1 MHFIQNIKPKAIARN
16 TPILLAAITLGA
28 ALATDALA
36 ARHVGGGGGHGGGGR
51 FGGGHISGGFGGGH
65 IGSGFAGGRMAGD
78 HPGGHA
84 GAFLGTPGGGDF
96 HGARMGGFHDGNH
109 GFREHFGAGLYGYVP
124 GYGDYGYDDNG
135 NDGLGDY
142 AGDTACFQYRHVHTT
157 VGWQWRQVWVC
168 N

>member
-1 MHFIQNIKPKAIARN
+1 MHFIQNIK
-16 TPILLAAITLGA
+16 PILLAAITLGA